1 MKKKIQIRFSHTGEV
16 LKVNI
21 IKSNSAVGL
30 TINYLQPSEN
40 YSRVYKLFTISKYA
54 NIPNHITQPKAEKS
68 YINLNRYRKTVG
80 LFL

>member
-1 MKKKIQIRFSHTGEV
+1 MLASSHTKTLNEKHNEKKIQIRFSHTGEV

-21 IKSNSAVGL
+21 IESNSAVGL

-54 NIPNHITQPKAEKS
+54 NIPNHIT
-68 YINLNRYRKTVG
+68 
-80 LFL
+80 